1 MGPSHGSDTLKG
13 FFTVALEKGLDGHEL
28 GDQAFYSAA
37 ASWFKQTREGMD
49 KWGVSLL
56 AGASDC
62 AKALGLAVTSHLDR
76 NFRPGGGQSTS
87 ASGGSLGKT
96 GGGARAGTAGGGG
109 HSKPTEIPDVCNNV
123 GFDDAVESLPLA
135 GDRKDGASRET
146 DEALEDHQALE
157 VRSALELLSPIV
169 SPSVRGGV
177 VEMPTHPQPKAP
189 FEAWQLP
196 PLLLPPLLLP
206 PIRRLVPLF
215 EQTGALHSTLPQGL
229 ASRRPA
235 ELDHVKRVEHDD
247 LIHDDLIPLASRRPP
262 ELDHVKRGGVEHDDL
277 IHDDLIPLL
286 IPAVLQ
292 GIAAGFA
299 AALLVSLAMRCTRLM
314 RRLCLSCNGRGR
326 PSFQSESGFASSR
339 HRRET
344 L

>member
-1 MGPSHGSDTLKG
+1 M
-13 FFTVALEKGLDGHEL
+13 
-28 GDQAFYSAA
+28 
-37 ASWFKQTREGMD
+37 
-49 KWGVSLL
+49 
-56 AGASDC
+56 
-62 AKALGLAVTSHLDR
+62 
-76 NFRPGGGQSTS
+76 
-87 ASGGSLGKT
+87 
-96 GGGARAGTAGGGG
+96 
-109 HSKPTEIPDVCNNV
+109 CNNV

-247 LIHDDLIPLASRRPP
+247 LIHDDLIPL
-262 ELDHVKRGGVEHDDL
+262 
-277 IHDDLIPLL
+277 L

>member
-1 MGPSHGSDTLKG
+1 MGSEMCIRDS
-13 FFTVALEKGLDGHEL
+13 
-28 GDQAFYSAA
+28 
-37 ASWFKQTREGMD
+37 
-49 KWGVSLL
+49 
-56 AGASDC
+56 
-62 AKALGLAVTSHLDR
+62 
-76 NFRPGGGQSTS
+76 
-87 ASGGSLGKT
+87 
-96 GGGARAGTAGGGG
+96 
-109 HSKPTEIPDVCNNV
+109 
-123 GFDDAVESLPLA
+123 FDDAVESLPLA

-247 LIHDDLIPLASRRPP
+247 LIHDDLIPL
-262 ELDHVKRGGVEHDDL
+262 
-277 IHDDLIPLL
+277 L